1 MGIADRKRE
10 HVELALT
17 ESSQSAVAAGWD
29 DVQLIPA
36 ALPGLDPGDVDLT
49 TDLAGHALDAPL
61 VLVGMTGGFAEAE
74 QLNAT
79 LGAAAQRLGLAV
91 GVGSQRAALVDPTL
105 ERSFA
110 AIRDR
115 APDATVIANIG
126 ACQLVDQDGEPPLT
140 EADVRRVIAMVDADL
155 LAVHLNV
162 VQELVQPEGDRRFAG
177 LEGAIAE
184 LVSWSPVPVL
194 VKETGAGIDRESAER
209 LAGAGVAVLDVG
221 GVGGTSFARIEG
233 GRAARAAGSGGSAR
247 AAGSGGSARAAGS
260 GGSAR
265 AAGSGGSARV
275 AEQGS
280 PDHARLGA
288 TFADWGVP
296 AAASVLEVRGAGL
309 PVVATGGV
317 RTGLDAAR
325 ALALGATA
333 AGLGRPAIIAAG
345 RGDDA
350 LVRELEVVLGELRTA
365 LLLAG
370 ARTPAE
376 LRSPVITGATLAW
389 ARQRAL
395 LD

>member
-247 AAGSGGSARAAGS
+247 
-260 GGSAR
+260 
-265 AAGSGGSARV
+265 V